1 MVATCCYDCVS
12 IANTLYMFV
21 EIVASGVV
29 FYFLPFTIRVVPSF
43 VAMPGF
49 HVSIFCYSFEEGHLL
64 YVSRLP
70 QQYNIWKSAAP
81 LFGFVDLPADTYVQV
96 CTWNVS
102 IDEVNQLC
110 MDKANVTIARVY
122 ANYDGGLDLHIDA
135 GHETICYDLIMPS
148 IPIGVL
154 EGPYPEPTHWWIAI
168 SKKYHYRFPIVD
180 DEQTIEADV
189 EYDYDDLLAMVGVSI
204 NQGDSIED

>member
-1 MVATCCYDCVS
+1 
-12 IANTLYMFV
+12 
-21 EIVASGVV
+21 
-29 FYFLPFTIRVVPSF
+29 
-43 VAMPGF
+43 MPGY
-49 HVSIFCYSFEEGHLL
+49 HVSIVCYSFEEGHLL

-70 QQYNIWKSAAP
+70 QQYNIWKSSAP

-96 CTWNVS
+96 GTWNGS

-122 ANYDGGLDLHIDA
+122 GNYEGGLDLHIDA

-154 EGPYPEPTHWWIAI
+154 ETPYPQPTHWWIAI

-189 EYDYDDLLAMVGVSI
+189 EYVYDDLLAMVGVSI
-204 NQGDSIED
+204 NQKRLYRGLSSSGYDYGHFRYGGLVLWLIAYWLHASLGLVQCDYFVCVA